1 MNDEQLQEAAVLSGV
16 LDVQD
21 DFLDSDFRQL
31 CEQVT
36 SNMDIIQATN
46 FSESYIALRH
56 EVLNVSSVPRRRSN
70 ED

>member
-1 MNDEQLQEAAVLSGV
+1 MNDEQLQEAALSGV

>member
-1 MNDEQLQEAAVLSGV
+1 MTDVQLQEVAVLSGV

-21 DFLDSDFRQL
+21 DFLDPDFRKL

-36 SNMDIIQATN
+36 SNMNVIEANN

-56 EVLNVSSVPRRRSN
+56 DILNGSCVPRCRSS